1 MLATNPA
8 PVVVHRLPRFW
19 FVLPMT
25 LPTIRFGDIGP
36 NDCLAERLQGVIAVV
51 SLVGD
56 RLDRSLRVH
65 PFAHLFLLVVQATS
79 AMCSPAWGRVSRIVA
94 VSPASPVA
102 TVTATTAPV
111 SRVAGFWLVFARA
124 AAAAAP
130 PSFAEKCPAA
140 TTMNCSAAGGDY
152 VKRSRGVDV
161 YPSSVSAG

>member
-1 MLATNPA
+1 HSTRLTGVLEAAFDQLPAPAQQLFAMLATNPA

-36 NDCLAERLQGVIAVV
+36 NDGLAERLQGVIAVV

-56 RLDRSLRVH
+56 RLDRPLRVH
-65 PFAHLFLLVVQATS
+65 PFAPSSLLVVQATS

-102 TVTATTAPV
+102 TVPATTAPV
-111 SRVAGFWLVFARA
+111 SRSPACSPLPATRVD
-124 AAAAAP
+124 
-130 PSFAEKCPAA
+130 PSF
-140 TTMNCSAAGGDY
+140 
-152 VKRSRGVDV
+152 
-161 YPSSVSAG
+161 

>member
-36 NDCLAERLQGVIAVV
+36 NDGLAERLQGVIAVV

-65 PFAHLFLLVVQATS
+65 PFAELGMISGGGDLRCGLTRLGAGFQER
-79 AMCSPAWGRVSRIVA
+79 CRVS
-94 VSPASPVA
+94 
-102 TVTATTAPV
+102 
-111 SRVAGFWLVFARA
+111 L
-124 AAAAAP
+124 
-130 PSFAEKCPAA
+130 ED
-140 TTMNCSAAGGDY
+140 GGD
-152 VKRSRGVDV
+152 S
-161 YPSSVSAG
+161 

>member
-36 NDCLAERLQGVIAVV
+36 NDGLAERLQGVIAVV

-65 PFAHLFLLVVQATS
+65 PFAHLFIISGAGDLGDMLPPGEGFPGSLPCRPRRPWRPSLPPPRLFPDPPHARPCRPS
-79 AMCSPAWGRVSRIVA
+79 ACARPSAW
-94 VSPASPVA
+94 
-102 TVTATTAPV
+102 
-111 SRVAGFWLVFARA
+111 
-124 AAAAAP
+124 
-130 PSFAEKCPAA
+130 
-140 TTMNCSAAGGDY
+140 
-152 VKRSRGVDV
+152 
-161 YPSSVSAG
+161 